1 LAFRDFETLYLRGKV
16 GPEGGEV
23 RTEERRKQKESL
35 ALDVEVLRARLGPVK
50 VALIE
55 QWIREV
61 NGPFDALI
69 AGVTGAD
76 SLVLDAGC
84 SRGDPD
90 LPAMN
95 RGRALIGAD
104 VDLPGLRANFLA
116 DGVVCAP
123 LDRLPFPDGAFDV
136 VVSKWVAEHLEH
148 PERDFAEAARVLR
161 PGGALVLL
169 TPNAHSIF
177 TFISRAIPYRLKQII
192 KGRLFQGHEED
203 TFRTWYRANTVAALA
218 RQLDAAGFREQETVL
233 LPGMWTFFIFS
244 RPLARLVRWLELR
257 QSGVPGLRRATTYI
271 AGVWIR
277 R

>member
-1 LAFRDFETLYLRGKV
+1 VGLRA
-16 GPEGGEV
+16 
-23 RTEERRKQKESL
+23 EERKKQKESL

-55 QWIREV
+55 QWIKEV
-61 NGPFDALI
+61 NGPFDAMI
-69 AGVTGAD
+69 GEQITPT

-90 LPAMN
+90 LPSM
-95 RGRALIGAD
+95 GTGYKTFGSD
-104 VDLPGLRANFLA
+104 MDLLGLRANFLA
-116 DGVVCAP
+116 DGVVLSP
-123 LDRLPFPDGAFDV
+123 LDRLPFADGVFDV

-148 PERDFAEAARVLR
+148 PERDFRECARVLK

-177 TFISRAIPYRLKQII
+177 TLISRAIPYRLKQVI

-203 TFRTWYRANTVAALA
+203 TFRTWYRANTRRQLA
-218 RQLDAAGFREQETVL
+218 RLTKEAGFREARFVL
-233 LPGMWTFFIFS
+233 LPGMWTFFIFN
-244 RPLARLVRWLELR
+244 RPLARFVRYLEHG
-257 QSGVPGLRRATTYI
+257 QMAIPGLRRATTYI

-277 R
+277 E